1 MKNIVVLVSG
11 GGTNLQALIDA
22 QGAGVISKG
31 EIVLV
36 LSNNADAYGL
46 TRGENAG
53 IKTAVVSNKAD
64 YAVQV
69 LCKQYFDG
77 LFDYAVGE
85 QTGVQRKPAPDSVNM
100 VLDKLKITRNNA
112 VYIGDSD
119 VDIDTARNAEM
130 DCSVM
135 PDLKKVVFGNA
146 GGHGRGKFK
155 FSAA

>member
-1 MKNIVVLVSG
+1 PEELEQVYADFTAYYPKHCYDKTKPYSG
-11 GGTNLQALIDA
+11 IIETIQNLRKQ
-22 QGAGVISKG
+22 
-31 EIVLV
+31 
-36 LSNNADAYGL
+36 
-46 TRGENAG
+46 G

-64 YAVQV
+64 YAVQI

-130 DCSVM
+130 DCISVDWGFRD
-135 PDLKKVVFGNA
+135 PSFLQE
-146 GGHGRGKFK
+146 HGAKIMVSSPEELLNF
-155 FSAA
+155 F